1 MQGRA
6 AAKTPSRRLYILAAV
21 LFLWVAAVLGRL
33 VYLQIIKYEF
43 FLNLASRQ
51 HGRTI
56 DVEPRRGTI
65 YDRNGAE
72 LAMSIDVDSVFAVPS
87 EIPDQ
92 ESTAQILA
100 TVLNLDAQEL
110 LAHLRSQRNFAWVKR
125 KLDAET
131 SDRVRN
137 LNLRGIYFRK
147 EPMRFYPKRNLAA
160 QTVGYVGVDDEGLGG
175 IELKFDDD
183 LRGMPGREMIF
194 VDARRKWYGR
204 VERQP
209 DPGQNLVLTL
219 DGTIQY
225 IAEKELAAAME
236 ETKAVAGTVV
246 VQNPRTG
253 EILALANRPTF
264 NPNVFNSVPK
274 DALKNR
280 AVSDVYE
287 PGSVFKTVTY
297 SAAIEQKVVTPE
309 DHVDCQGG
317 SITIFGMTIHDAH
330 KMGVLTIAEAYAHS
344 SDVAAVKTGMKLG
357 DVRFDEYIRS
367 YGFGAPTGIELPG
380 ESRGLKKP
388 LNRWSKVSIGAMS
401 MGQEIGVTAV
411 QVVSMVSTIA
421 NDGVYT
427 PPRIVAGELPPN
439 AAPKP
444 VVFHPAQQ
452 HRVIS
457 TMTAVQ
463 MKKMMEAV
471 VLDGTA
477 RRAILDGYTVAGKTG
492 TAQKV
497 DPATGAYSKTK
508 YVASFV
514 GFAPVNN
521 PAVTIAVILDSA
533 QGLHQGGQVSAPV
546 FKRIA
551 QQVLEYMHVP
561 HDIEPKNQAM
571 RQTLVAS
578 SKNDDAAEESS
589 DRLGQ
594 ALIVDGDDANGK
606 PSASAEQHVASAPN
620 PALTPYSSAKVV
632 DTSRHTI
639 EPVSP
644 SSQAGESPPMLPSS
658 GPTPAQAAA
667 GKGTVVLD
675 VDSGIVV
682 PSFMGKSLRSAVEVA
697 QQSGLEINV
706 LGSGIARQQSPLP
719 GSHLPTGQKV
729 TIRFSH

>member
-1 MQGRA
+1 MRA
-6 AAKTPSRRLYILAAV
+6 SAPARTPAKRLIILAAV
-21 LFLWVAAVLGRL
+21 LFLWVAAVVGRL
-33 VYLQIIKYEF
+33 IYLQVIKYSF
-43 FLNLASRQ
+43 FLDKAARQ
-51 HGRTI
+51 RGLVI

-72 LAMSIDVDSVFAVPS
+72 LAMSIDVDSVIAVPS
-87 EIPDQ
+87 EIPDK

-100 TVLNLDAQEL
+100 NVLHIDAYQL
-110 LAHLRSQRNFAWVKR
+110 LARFRSQKNFAWVKR
-125 KLDAET
+125 KVDAET
-131 SDRVRN
+131 SDRVHE

-147 EPMRFYPKRNLAA
+147 EPKRFYPKRDLAA
-160 QTVGYVGVDDEGLGG
+160 QVVGYVGTDDEGLGG
-175 IELKFDDD
+175 LELVYDDD
-183 LRGMPGREMIF
+183 LRGIPGREIIS
-194 VDARRKWYGR
+194 VDARRHFYGS

-209 DPGQNLVLTL
+209 DPGQNLVLTI

-225 IAEKELAAAME
+225 IAEKELEQAMLD
-236 ETKAVAGTVV
+236 TKAEAGTVV

-264 NPNVFNSVPK
+264 NPNVFYSVDK
-274 DALKNR
+274 EALKNR

-297 SAAIEQKVVTPE
+297 SAAIEQGVVKPE
-309 DHVDCQGG
+309 DMVDCQGG
-317 SITIFGMTIHDAH
+317 SITIYGMTIHDAH
-330 KMGVLTIAEAYAHS
+330 KMGVMTIAEAYAHS

-357 DVRFDEYIRS
+357 DVKFDEYIRS
-367 YGFGAPTGIELPG
+367 FGFGAQTGIELPG

-388 LNRWSKVSIGAMS
+388 VNRWSKVSIGAMS
-401 MGQEIGVTAV
+401 MGQEVGVTAV

-439 AAPKP
+439 AGPKP
-444 VVFHPAQQ
+444 VTFHPPPQ

-457 TMTAVQ
+457 TMTAAQ

-477 RRAILDGYTVAGKTG
+477 RRAILDGYTIGGKTG

-497 DPATGAYSKTK
+497 DPKTGAYSKTK

-521 PAVTIAVILDSA
+521 PAITIAVILDSA

-561 HDIEPKNQAM
+561 HDIEPKNQQ
-571 RQTLVAS
+571 RFTLLAS
-578 SKNDDAAEESS
+578 QRNDDLAEESS
-589 DRLGQ
+589 DHIG
-594 ALIVDGDDANGK
+594 APVMPDVETK
-606 PSASAEQHVASAPN
+606 SASEDKPVAAAPGSS
-620 PALTPYSSAKVV
+620 PAPGATGGKLITVAKVTPLPA
-632 DTSRHTI
+632 D
-639 EPVSP
+639 PDSP
-644 SSQAGESPPMLPSS
+644 STPAAPDPAQSPPA
-658 GPTPAQAAA
+658 PTD
-667 GKGTVVLD
+667 GTVVLN

-682 PSFMGKSLRSAVEVA
+682 PSFMGKSLRSAVEYA

-706 LGSGIARQQSPLP
+706 LGSGIARQQRPAP
-719 GSHLPTGQKV
+719 GAHLLAGQRV
-729 TIRFSH
+729 TVHFSH

>member
-1 MQGRA
+1 MRA
-6 AAKTPSRRLYILAAV
+6 SRPANTPAKRLYILSAV

-33 VYLQIIKYEF
+33 VVLQVVKYEF

-51 HGRTI
+51 RGRVI
-56 DVEPRRGTI
+56 EVEPRRGTI
-65 YDRNGAE
+65 YDRNGTE

-92 ESTAQILA
+92 ETTAQILSN
-100 TVLNLDAQEL
+100 VLHVDAQDL
-110 LAHLRSQRNFAWVKR
+110 LARLQSQKNFAWMKR
-125 KLDAET
+125 KVDAET
-131 SDRVRN
+131 SDRVRE

-147 EPMRFYPKRNLAA
+147 EPKRFYPKRELAA
-160 QTVGYVGVDDEGLGG
+160 QAVGYVGTDDEGLGG
-175 IELKFDDD
+175 LELVYDDD
-183 LRGMPGREMIF
+183 LRGIPGKETIS

-209 DPGQNLVLTL
+209 DPGQNLVLTI

-225 IAEKELAAAME
+225 IAEKELEQAMQD
-236 ETKAVAGTVV
+236 TKAAAGTVV
-246 VQNPRTG
+246 VQNPHTG

-274 DALKNR
+274 EALKNR

-297 SAAIEQKVVTPE
+297 SAAIEQGVVKPQ
-309 DHVDCQGG
+309 DMVDCQGG
-317 SITIFGMTIHDAH
+317 AITIFGMTIHDAH
-330 KMGVLTIAEAYAHS
+330 KMGVMTIAEAYAHS

-357 DVRFDEYIRS
+357 DRRFDEYIRS
-367 YGFGAPTGIELPG
+367 YGFGSPTGIELPG

-388 LNRWSKVSIGAMS
+388 VNRWSKVSIGAMA

-421 NDGVYT
+421 NDVVYT

-439 AAPKP
+439 AGPAP
-444 VVFHPAQQ
+444 VVFHPPQQ

-457 TMTAVQ
+457 TMTAAQ
-463 MKKMMEAV
+463 MKKMMESV

-477 RRAILDGYTVAGKTG
+477 RRAVLDGYTVAGKTG

-497 DPATGAYSKTK
+497 DPNTGTYSKTK

-521 PAVTIAVILDSA
+521 PAITIAVILDSA

-551 QQVLEYMHVP
+551 EQVLEYQHVP
-561 HDIEPKNQAM
+561 HDIEPKNQQ
-571 RQTLVAS
+571 RLTLLAS
-578 SKNDDAAEESS
+578 AKNDDAAEEGS
-589 DRLGQ
+589 DRLGAPLVSESFDAPNSANSNQSSANGPNTTQ
-594 ALIVDGDDANGK
+594 APAAKIVDASLRMSAPPDASATSTDA
-606 PSASAEQHVASAPN
+606 PSASNGATSAPMAAN
-620 PALTPYSSAKVV
+620 G
-632 DTSRHTI
+632 TI
-639 EPVSP
+639 
-644 SSQAGESPPMLPSS
+644 
-658 GPTPAQAAA
+658 
-667 GKGTVVLD
+667 VLN

-682 PSFMGKSLRSAVEVA
+682 PSFMGKSLRSAVEAA

-706 LGSGIARQQSPLP
+706 LGSGVARQQSPPP
-719 GSHLPTGQKV
+719 GSHLLAGQKV
-729 TIRFSH
+729 TVRFSH

>member
-1 MQGRA
+1 MRA
-6 AAKTPSRRLYILAAV
+6 GADAKMPVKRLYILAAV
-21 LFLWVAAVLGRL
+21 LFLWVAAVVGRL
-33 VYLQIIKYEF
+33 VFLQVARYQF

-56 DVEPRRGTI
+56 DVNPRRGTI

-72 LAMSIDVDSVFAVPS
+72 LAMSIDVDSIFAVPS

-100 TVLNLDAQEL
+100 QVLNLDGQEL
-110 LAHLRSQRNFAWVKR
+110 LARLRSQKNFAWVKR
-125 KLDAET
+125 KVDGDV
-131 SDRVRN
+131 SDRVRE
-137 LNLRGIYFRK
+137 LNLRGVYFRR
-147 EPMRFYPKRNLAA
+147 EPKRFYPKRDLAA
-160 QTVGYVGVDDEGLGG
+160 QVIGYVGTDDEGLGG
-175 IELKFDDD
+175 VELEFDDD
-183 LRGMPGREMIF
+183 LRGIPGREMIF

-225 IAEKELAAAME
+225 IAEKELEQAMAD
-236 ETKAVAGTVV
+236 THAVAGTVV
-246 VQNPRTG
+246 VQNPHTG

-274 DALKNR
+274 EALKNR

-297 SAAIEQKVVTPE
+297 SAALDQGLVKPT
-309 DHVDCQGG
+309 DMVDCQGG
-317 SITIFGMTIHDAH
+317 AITIFGMTIHDAH
-330 KMGVLTIAEAYAHS
+330 RMGVMTIADAYAHS

-357 DVRFDEYIRS
+357 DVRFDEFVRA
-367 YGFGAPTGIELPG
+367 YGFGSETGIELPG

-388 LNRWSKVSIGAMS
+388 VNRWSKVSIGAMS

-411 QVVSMVSTIA
+411 QIVSMVSTIA

-439 AAPKP
+439 AGPKP
-444 VVFHPAQQ
+444 VVFHPAPQ

-457 TMTAVQ
+457 TLTAAE
-463 MKKMMEAV
+463 MKKMMESV

-521 PAVTIAVILDSA
+521 PAITIAVILDSA

-561 HDIEPKNQAM
+561 HDIEPKNQQ
-571 RQTLVAS
+571 RLTLLAS
-578 SKNDDAAEESS
+578 ARNNDDVANEESDHLGAPLLPGSDDAQNQVVAKVPQPAAGAANPPAPNGARVVETSVSDPAPPKPDNAAAE
-589 DRLGQ
+589 
-594 ALIVDGDDANGK
+594 
-606 PSASAEQHVASAPN
+606 ASG
-620 PALTPYSSAKVV
+620 L
-632 DTSRHTI
+632 
-639 EPVSP
+639 PV
-644 SSQAGESPPMLPSS
+644 LP
-658 GPTPAQAAA
+658 AAA
-667 GKGTVVLD
+667 LPPAVTGSGTVVLA
-675 VDSGIVV
+675 VDRGIIV
-682 PSFMGKSLRSAVEVA
+682 PSFMGKSLRAAVEVA
-697 QQSGLEINV
+697 QQNGLELTV
-706 LGSGIARQQSPLP
+706 LGSGVARQQSPLP
-719 GSHLPTGQKV
+719 GSHLLAGQKV
-729 TIRFSH
+729 IVRFAP

>member
-1 MQGRA
+1 
-6 AAKTPSRRLYILAAV
+6 
-21 LFLWVAAVLGRL
+21 
-33 VYLQIIKYEF
+33 
-43 FLNLASRQ
+43 
-51 HGRTI
+51 
-56 DVEPRRGTI
+56 
-65 YDRNGAE
+65 
-72 LAMSIDVDSVFAVPS
+72 
-87 EIPDQ
+87 
-92 ESTAQILA
+92 
-100 TVLNLDAQEL
+100 
-110 LAHLRSQRNFAWVKR
+110 
-125 KLDAET
+125 
-131 SDRVRN
+131 
-137 LNLRGIYFRK
+137 
-147 EPMRFYPKRNLAA
+147 
-160 QTVGYVGVDDEGLGG
+160 
-175 IELKFDDD
+175 
-183 LRGMPGREMIF
+183 
-194 VDARRKWYGR
+194 
-204 VERQP
+204 
-209 DPGQNLVLTL
+209 
-219 DGTIQY
+219 
-225 IAEKELAAAME
+225 
-236 ETKAVAGTVV
+236 
-246 VQNPRTG
+246 
-253 EILALANRPTF
+253 
-264 NPNVFNSVPK
+264 
-274 DALKNR
+274 
-280 AVSDVYE
+280 VYE

-317 SITIFGMTIHDAH
+317 AITIFGMTIHDAH

-421 NDGVYT
+421 NDGIYT

-521 PAVTIAVILDSA
+521 PEITIAVILDSA

-546 FKRIA
+546 FKRVA
-551 QQVLEYMHVP
+551 EQVLEYMHVP
-561 HDIEPKNQAM
+561 HDIEPKNQLL
-571 RQTLVAS
+571 RQTMMAS
-578 SKNDDAAEESS
+578 ARKTDDAEESS
-589 DRLGQ
+589 DRLG
-594 ALIVDGDDANGK
+594 APLIPEADAGDAAGKVPSKVDQHVAVIPN
-606 PSASAEQHVASAPN
+606 SAQIGGAKVVNVSTGPVASAP
-620 PALTPYSSAKVV
+620 A
-632 DTSRHTI
+632 
-639 EPVSP
+639 
-644 SSQAGESPPMLPSS
+644 SPPDSDTIAALPSPGS
-658 GPTPAQAAA
+658 TAAQAAV
-667 GKGTVVLD
+667 GNGTVVLD

-682 PSFMGKSLRSAVEVA
+682 PSFMGKTLRSAVEVA

-706 LGSGIARQQSPLP
+706 LGSGIARQQTPLP
-719 GSHLPTGQKV
+719 GSHLSAGQKV

>member
-1 MQGRA
+1 MRA
-6 AAKTPSRRLYILAAV
+6 GPDAKMPVKRLYILATV
-21 LFLWVAAVLGRL
+21 LFLWVAAVLFRL
-33 VYLQIIKYEF
+33 VDLQIIKYQF

-56 DVEPRRGTI
+56 DVDPRRGTI
-65 YDRNGAE
+65 YDRRGAE
-72 LAMSIDVDSVFAVPS
+72 LAMSIDVDSIFAVPS
-87 EIPDQ
+87 EIPDP
-92 ESTAQILA
+92 ETTAQVLA
-100 TVLNLDAQEL
+100 KVLNLDAQEL
-110 LAHLRSQRNFAWVKR
+110 LARLRSQKNFAWVKR
-125 KLDAET
+125 KVDAET
-131 SDRVRN
+131 GDRIRE

-147 EPMRFYPKRNLAA
+147 EPKRFYPKRDLAA
-160 QTVGYVGVDDEGLGG
+160 QVIGYVGTDDEGLGG
-175 IELKFDDD
+175 LELEFNDD
-183 LRGMPGREMIF
+183 LQGIPGREMIF

-209 DPGQNLVLTL
+209 DSGQNLVLTL

-225 IAEKELAAAME
+225 LAEKELDQAME
-236 ETKAVAGTVV
+236 DTKAVAGTVI
-246 VQNPRTG
+246 VQNPHTG

-274 DALKNR
+274 EALKNR

-297 SAAIEQKVVTPE
+297 SAAIEQGVVKPT
-309 DHVDCQGG
+309 DMVDCQGG
-317 SITIFGMTIHDAH
+317 AINIFGMTIHDAH
-330 KMGVLTIAEAYAHS
+330 KMGVMTVAEAYAHS

-357 DVRFDEYIRS
+357 DVRFDEFIRA
-367 YGFGAPTGIELPG
+367 YGFGAQTGIELPG

-388 LNRWSKVSIGAMS
+388 VNRWSKVSIGAMA

-427 PPRIVAGELPPN
+427 PPRIVAGELPPT
-439 AAPKP
+439 AGPKP

-463 MKKMMEAV
+463 MKKMMESV

-497 DPATGAYSKTK
+497 DPKTGAYSKTK

-521 PAVTIAVILDSA
+521 PAITVAVILDSA

-546 FKRIA
+546 FRRVA

-561 HDIEPKNQAM
+561 HDLEPKNQVQ
-571 RQTLVAS
+571 RLTLMAS
-578 SKNDDAAEESS
+578 SKNDDAAEEAS
-589 DRLGQ
+589 DRLG
-594 ALIVDGDDANGK
+594 APLITDAED
-606 PSASAEQHVASAPN
+606 ASEAATTKSDQHMAAVTG
-620 PALTPYSSAKVV
+620 PALSGGPKIV
-632 DTSRHTI
+632 
-639 EPVSP
+639 EPGAAAP
-644 SSQAGESPPMLPSS
+644 PPAPPPDASPPLS
-658 GPTPAQAAA
+658 GPESTPAQAAA
-667 GKGTVVLD
+667 GNSTVVLN

-682 PSFMGKSLRSAVEVA
+682 PSFVGKSLRAAVEVA

-706 LGSGIARQQSPLP
+706 LGSGIARQQSPPP
-719 GSHLPTGQKV
+719 GSHLLAGQKV
-729 TIRFSH
+729 TVRFTP